1 MKYQNTTHKSYET
14 QINIVVKMDIAKI
27 ELVLLRVSFSANF
40 VLTGEVSRRQEA
52 GSVPKPLCH

>member
-1 MKYQNTTHKSYET
+1 MKYQNTPHKSYET

-27 ELVLLRVSFSANF
+27 ELVLLRVSFLANF

-52 GSVPKPLCH
+52 DSVPKPLCH